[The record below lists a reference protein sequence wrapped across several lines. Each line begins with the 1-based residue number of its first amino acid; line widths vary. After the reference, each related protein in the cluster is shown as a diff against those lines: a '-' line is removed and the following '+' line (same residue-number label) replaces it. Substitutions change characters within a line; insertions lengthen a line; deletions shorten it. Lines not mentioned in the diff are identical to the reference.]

1 MISGVFTTTVIL
13 RDPGAAIWED
23 RMFVVKVYSK
33 LSVNFHHEPILSSR
47 PAAAGSPRVMGDR
60 YRGCCLCE

>member
-1 MISGVFTTTVIL
+1 MISGVFTVTVIL

-33 LSVNFHHEPILSSR
+33 LSVNFQ
-47 PAAAGSPRVMGDR
+47 
-60 YRGCCLCE
+60 

>member
-1 MISGVFTTTVIL
+1 MICGVFTATVIL